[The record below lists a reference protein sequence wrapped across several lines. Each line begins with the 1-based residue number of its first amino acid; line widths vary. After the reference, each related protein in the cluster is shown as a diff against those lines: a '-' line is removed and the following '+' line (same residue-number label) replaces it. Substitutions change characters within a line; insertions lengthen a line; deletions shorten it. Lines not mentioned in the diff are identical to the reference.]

1 MWDRRLKKVNE
12 KKGRKRYPSAIV
24 ANDDVPVVHGYE
36 GGAAGDLYEQ
46 RKGVCYGTAFFI

>member
-1 MWDRRLKKVNE
+1 MKVNE

-36 GGAAGDLYEQ
+36 GGAAGDLYEE